1 MFDFSKYQE
10 VELKRWRPFKAT
22 DFQSLM
28 YPCFI
33 CSHILGIFPYKIN
46 ASTFEMS
53 KLRYILST
61 VVICVVCACGLMV
74 FSDINISGE
83 TDFNHMSMTFE
94 NTCFYIL
101 HSFIIIITCILSGPR
116 MRLLQTI
123 MDVSSK
129 LPLDTYKKLSK
140 LIHAKDIFGF
150 FFHLVILMLFYNK
163 FIFNL
168 VEELY
173 TIYVSLVVFQ
183 MDMLYLNCVCILTA
197 CFKNINNNLVNLQ
210 EAVVKDVPHL
220 FSQTYQRNL
229 FLLMEIKILKKQH
242 LIISDTVQMLNLAF
256 SMQLFATMVITFFEI
271 TFTLYFYISE
281 WPDFIKGLKDFQNWS
296 FLLYVIIYQIL
307 KIFLIVW
314 ACEIGKNRA
323 LEIGTNIHV
332 VSNSI
337 NDEKVKNELQLFSL
351 QILHCKNIFS
361 TKGFNINATL
371 VTTGRCNIFDRYDV
385 ICMT

>member
-74 FSDINISGE
+74 F
-83 TDFNHMSMTFE
+83 T
-94 NTCFYIL
+94 
-101 HSFIIIITCILSGPR
+101 
-116 MRLLQTI
+116 
-123 MDVSSK
+123 
-129 LPLDTYKKLSK
+129 
-140 LIHAKDIFGF
+140 
-150 FFHLVILMLFYNK
+150 
-163 FIFNL
+163 
-168 VEELY
+168 
-173 TIYVSLVVFQ
+173 
-183 MDMLYLNCVCILTA
+183 

-242 LIISDTVQMLNLAF
+242 LIIIDTVQMLNLAF